1 MYVCVFMVREARY
14 TVIIVIFMETPQTK
28 HPLNKMFT
36 CVCVCVNFRV
46 FVDCTCVTTGC
57 KDVYALFAMW

>member
-1 MYVCVFMVREARY
+1 
-14 TVIIVIFMETPQTK
+14 METPQTK

-46 FVDCTCVTTGC
+46 FVECTCVTTGC
-57 KDVYALFAMW
+57 KDVYALFAMWYKNDRKEMNDRKRYRSVA